1 MILRREHVGATAWL
15 WLSLVVVLA
24 DQASKWW
31 IVQRFELFQ
40 RVELLPVL
48 GITRLHNTG
57 AAFSILADAG
67 GWQRWFFVGLAVL
80 VSLVIMLWLRRL
92 PRRGQSMLAA
102 ALALI
107 IGGALG
113 NVVDRV
119 LHSYVVDFI
128 SLHYQE
134 WYFPAFNVAD
144 SALTV
149 GAVLMV
155 LDSLLHPAKAGGGNP
170 DTRDAA

>member
-1 MILRREHVGATAWL
+1 MILRRDHVGATAWL
-15 WLSLVVVLA
+15 WLSLSVVLA

-31 IVQRFELFQ
+31 IIQRFELFQ
-40 RVELLPVL
+40 RVELLPFL

-57 AAFSILADAG
+57 AAFSILAEAG

-113 NVVDRV
+113 NVIDRV
-119 LHSYVVDFI
+119 THSYVVDFI
-128 SLHYQE
+128 SVHYQD

-149 GAVLMV
+149 GAVLLV
-155 LDSLLHPAKAGGGNP
+155 LDSLLHPARPGPAG
-170 DTRDAA
+170 A